1 MFSASEMVVT
11 RSFPLGSLVREK
23 KLAAQYLPHLS
34 SWMPECVQLR
44 SVTFQV
50 NEFSALFYSC
60 IKFCR

>member
-23 KLAAQYLPHLS
+23 KLAAQYLHHLGS
-34 SWMPECVQLR
+34 SLPECVQLR

-50 NEFSALFYSC
+50 ITVLLL
-60 IKFCR
+60 